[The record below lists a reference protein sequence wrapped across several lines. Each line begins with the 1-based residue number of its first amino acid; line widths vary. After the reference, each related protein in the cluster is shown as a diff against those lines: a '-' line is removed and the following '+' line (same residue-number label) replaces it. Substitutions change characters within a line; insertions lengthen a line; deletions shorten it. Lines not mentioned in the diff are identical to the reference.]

1 MGMVKAER
9 VVVVA
14 QGLIDDTSLVLIT
27 VNCLKITLITL
38 VYSFH
43 FLFGR

>member
-14 QGLIDDTSLVLIT
+14 QGLIDDTSLVLMFCSCMFCFYMYTERTTIT
-27 VNCLKITLITL
+27 
-38 VYSFH
+38 
-43 FLFGR
+43 